1 MLCVLNF
8 GLSIATGDLLSL
20 IIWNTQI
27 KRSSSYVIL
36 CAEIIF
42 LGQERR
48 SAYLAKIKDESKIS
62 MEFSTSIFK
71 LLHISNESMEKLF
84 WFCKKEEKL
93 KFYVWLHGK
102 DYKNGF

>member
-8 GLSIATGDLLSL
+8 GLPIATGDLLSL

-71 LLHISNESMEKLF
+71 LLHISNESMEKFILILQKGRKIEILRMAA
-84 WFCKKEEKL
+84 W
-93 KFYVWLHGK
+93 
-102 DYKNGF
+102 

>member
-8 GLSIATGDLLSL
+8 GLPIATGDLLSL

-71 LLHISNESMEKLF
+71 LLHISNESMEKFILILQ
-84 WFCKKEEKL
+84 KGRKIEIL
-93 KFYVWLHGK
+93 RMAA
-102 DYKNGF
+102 

>member
-1 MLCVLNF
+1 MLGILNF
-8 GLSIATGDLLSL
+8 GLPIATGDLLSL

-71 LLHISNESMEKLF
+71 LLDTSNESIEKFILILQ
-84 WFCKKEEKL
+84 KGRKIEIL
-93 KFYVWLHGK
+93 RMAA
-102 DYKNGF
+102 